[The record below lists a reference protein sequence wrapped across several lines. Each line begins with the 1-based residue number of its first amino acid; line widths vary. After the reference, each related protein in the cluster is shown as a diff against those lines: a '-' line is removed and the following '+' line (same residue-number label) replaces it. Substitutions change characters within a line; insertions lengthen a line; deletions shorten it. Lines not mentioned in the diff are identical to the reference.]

1 MSIDLGFAPCNIA
14 DMQVGIV
21 DVPGHENFVKTMV
34 AGAASMDGV
43 IFVVAADDGVM
54 PQTREHLEILT
65 LLGIRHGLVAL
76 TKVDRVTPDQ
86 QEAAVQHLKEFL
98 RTTFLAN
105 AAICPLSNITGA
117 GFDFFLDELKTL
129 VNSITPR
136 RSDGLFRLPVE
147 RSFSAKGSGTV
158 IAGIPVSGSIRVG
171 DEVILLPQQQKGK
184 IKALEVYKRKSDIA
198 QAGQCAALNIPQ
210 LDHRQI
216 QRGDTLTVADY
227 FTPQLWYLCRLQLLT
242 RPQSLLKNG
251 QQVKFHVG
259 TSEVTAA
266 VYLMQDESLA
276 AAREALVQIRL
287 NHPLVA
293 APRDRFII
301 RSLSPVQTI
310 GGGMVIESLPRRLK
324 RNIPEIQQDLL
335 DRAASVLDENTFVE
349 YCLKTSESAAVA
361 PLELA
366 QRTKIPLP
374 RTSEILSELVAQNK
388 IVSLPGSVFF
398 HLATASQRQQKLLTL
413 IEQFHRESPSS
424 PGIRYEDLQILSL
437 LPRSV
442 LDYLLNHLK
451 ETGQITERNHRLALP
466 THHESYPD
474 EDRLQIE
481 KVESL
486 FRRQLFNP
494 PSPDEVAAAAALPK
508 DKVMAL
514 LKILIEQ
521 ERLIRIDKDLFFHTD
536 AVQQARQ
543 LLIDHIRKEG
553 QLQSVDFKYLLNTTR
568 KFAIPLLDYFDKIN
582 LTRRCGYTRLLKN
595 PPSNSR

>member
-1 MSIDLGFAPCNIA
+1 MSIDLGFAPCTIA

-21 DVPGHENFVKTMV
+21 DVPGHENFIKTMV

-65 LLGIRHGLVAL
+65 LLGIRHGIVAL

-86 QEAAVQHLKEFL
+86 QEAAVWYLKEFL
-98 RTTFLAN
+98 RTTFLEN

-117 GFDFFLDELKTL
+117 GFDFFLDELKNL

-171 DEVILLPQQQKGK
+171 DEVILLPQQQKGR
-184 IKALEVYKRKSDIA
+184 IKALEVFKRKSDIA
-198 QAGQCAALNIPQ
+198 LAGQCTALNIPQ

-216 QRGDTLTVADY
+216 QRGDTLTLENY
-227 FTPQLWYLCRLQLLT
+227 FTPQMWYLCRLQLLA
-242 RPQSLLKNG
+242 RPQSPLKNG
-251 QQVKFHVG
+251 QKVKFHVG
-259 TSEVTAA
+259 TSEVSAA
-266 VYLMQDESLA
+266 VYLMQDEPLA
-276 AAREALVQIRL
+276 AARESLVQIRL
-287 NHPLVA
+287 NQPLVA

-324 RNIPEIQQDLL
+324 RHVTEIQQDLL
-335 DRAASVLDENTFVE
+335 ERAASVLDEKTFVE
-349 YCLKTSESAAVA
+349 YCLKNAESTAAA
-361 PLELA
+361 PLDLSR
-366 QRTKIPLP
+366 RTKIPLP
-374 RTSEILSELVAQNK
+374 QTSAILSELAAQNK
-388 IVSLPGSVFF
+388 IVSLPGSIFL
-398 HLATASQRQQKLLTL
+398 HLATAARLQHQLLSL
-413 IEQFHRESPSS
+413 VEQFHRDTPAS
-424 PGIRYEDLQILSL
+424 PGIRYDDLQKLSQ
-437 LPRSV
+437 LPRNV
-442 LDYLLNHLK
+442 LDYLLAQLK
-451 ETGQITERNHRLALP
+451 ETGRLTERNHRLALP
-466 THHESYPD
+466 DHRESYPD
-474 EDRLQIE
+474 EDRRQLE

-486 FRRQLFNP
+486 FRRQSFNP

-508 DKVMAL
+508 DKVLAL

-521 ERLIRIDKDLFFHTD
+521 ERLVRVDQDLLFHTD

-582 LTRRCGYTRLLKN
+582 LTRRCGYTRLLKS